1 MSSIPPNK
9 NVLFIMCDQLRWDY
23 LSCYGHPHLH
33 TPNIDAL
40 AARGVRFNRAYV
52 QSPICGP
59 SRMSFYT
66 GRHVRSHGSSW
77 NNFPLK
83 VGELTLGDHLRPL
96 GVDTVLVGKTHM
108 KADKEGMER
117 YGIDEG
123 TVIGARLAECGFDVF
138 ERDDGLHPDSDYAP
152 NPRYN
157 DYLKSRGYT
166 DENPWNTRSNAVVP
180 DNADETGLGWFLKY
194 SNRPANVAEEDS
206 ETPYL
211 TRRFMDFVNAR
222 PDDSPWL
229 CHLSFIKPHWPYIVP
244 APYHDMYGPETWLPP
259 VRSEQERRNPHP
271 VFDAFMQARVS
282 QSFAREE
289 VRNTVMPAYMGLI
302 KQIDD
307 QMGHLFAFMQDKRLM
322 DNTMIVFTSDH
333 GDYLGDH
340 WLGEKE
346 LFHDPSVRV
355 PLIVY
360 DPSPEADA
368 TRGTVSEELVEG
380 IDLAATFQEYFGG
393 EAIPH
398 RLEGRSLLP
407 LIHGDTPDDWRE
419 FAFSEYDYSATPA
432 RSLLKQSPSEC
443 RLIMAVS
450 RRWKY
455 VYAENFQPMLFDLE
469 NDPEELHDLGD
480 QAEYAEILATLKDVV
495 FAWSRKQNQRITTS
509 DQDII
514 GMDGGAEEAG
524 ILIGY
529 WDEGELQPDSA

>member
-1 MSSIPPNK
+1 MTDKK

-23 LSCYGHPHLH
+23 LSCYGHPHLE
-33 TPNIDAL
+33 TPNIDRL
-40 AARGVRFNRAYV
+40 AKRGVRFNHAYI

-66 GRHVRSHGSSW
+66 GRYVRSHGSNW

-108 KADKEGMER
+108 RADKEGMER
-117 YGIDEG
+117 YGIEEG

-138 ERDDGLHPDSDYAP
+138 ERDDGLHPDGNYSA

-157 DYLKSRGYT
+157 DYLKSKGYN
-166 DENPWNTRSNAVVP
+166 DPNPWNTCANGVQPATE
-180 DNADETGLGWFLKY
+180 DETGLGWFLKY

-211 TRRFMDFVNAR
+211 TRRFMDFVESR
-222 PDDSPWL
+222 TDDTPWM

-244 APYHDMYGPETWLPP
+244 EPYHNMYGPETWLPP
-259 VRSEQERRNPHP
+259 VRSEAEKAAPHP
-271 VFDAFMQARVS
+271 VFGAFMNARVS
-282 QSFAREE
+282 QSFAKDE

-307 QMGHLFAFMQDKRLM
+307 QMGHLFHFLEQKGLM
-322 DNTMIVFTSDH
+322 ENTMIVFTSDH

-360 DPSPEADA
+360 DPSKTADA
-368 TRGTVSEELVEG
+368 TRGTVSEDLVEG
-380 IDLAATFQEYFGG
+380 IDLAATFLDFFGG
-393 EAIPH
+393 TAIPH

-407 LIHGDTPDDWRE
+407 ILNGKTPEDWRD
-419 FAFSEYDYSATPA
+419 FAFSEYDFSPTPA
-432 RSLLKQSPSEC
+432 RIELGLEPNQC
-443 RLIMAVS
+443 RLVMAVNHK
-450 RRWKY
+450 WKY
-455 VYAENFQPMLFDLE
+455 IYSDVFRPMLFDKE
-469 NDPEELHDLGD
+469 NDPDELVDLAENPAYGD
-480 QAEYAEILATLKDVV
+480 TLSTLKDAV
-495 FAWSRKQNQRITTS
+495 FAWSRQQSQRITTS
-509 DQDII
+509 DGTIRK
-514 GMDGGAEEAG
+514 MTDGATKQGV
-524 ILIGY
+524 LIGF
-529 WDEGELQPDSA
+529 WDENELADASPR